1 MARPCRA
8 ASRSAALTTLR
19 SWPSWPGGLSSAITY
34 PFLRVGEPAWVT
46 FDRVWIGAIGIWVL
60 YDLIAR
66 RDRPRSRAADL
77 VVAAAVLFVVTFGLR
92 AALTPEDRLTVI
104 KVWFDAIVLP
114 VVLLLAA
121 RQLIGSMRDLK
132 LLFGALAMT
141 GALLSLIGLA
151 EFAFGF
157 ELATRS
163 GGTPFYDRHI
173 DLVRVSGPHAST
185 ETYALSLLICLAAT
199 LCTLRLRGDGV
210 LSLAAA
216 VAVLELAAI
225 GITFFRAAWLAALV
239 IIVLMFGLPF
249 VRARPRPRVVVALV
263 LGLAVV
269 AFGLIQSDAVSTR
282 LSDSDNVAGRLATW
296 GQDLNVFGTAPVF
309 GVGVE
314 RFTSA
319 TTDETNVVV
328 SGVHALDN
336 PHNSYLGLLAEQG
349 IVGFIPFAL
358 LTVVVWRLIRA
369 VRKVASTQEARYV
382 ALCLT
387 GVGVA
392 YLITSLTLTMLPSG
406 PSNALMGLLVGAAAG
421 LLDRVGAKSPATRQ
435 TAAQHAGL
443 ALP

>member
-1 MARPCRA
+1 MTRDLEI
-8 ASRSAALTTLR
+8 RSARDAAFLALLA
-19 SWPSWPGGLSSAITY
+19 WGPLSAITY
-34 PFLRVGEPAWVT
+34 PFLRLGDPAWIT

-60 YDLIAR
+60 HDLIAR
-66 RDRPRSRAADL
+66 SERPRSRVADL
-77 VVAAAVLFVVTFGLR
+77 VVAAAVIFVVSFGLR

-121 RQLIGSMRDLK
+121 RQLIGSMRDFR
-132 LLFGALAMT
+132 LLLAALAMT

-163 GGTPFYDRHI
+163 GGTPFYDRNI
-173 DLVRVSGPHAST
+173 DLVRVSGPYAST
-185 ETYALSLLICLAAT
+185 ETYALSLLICFAAT
-199 LCTLRLRGDGV
+199 LCSLRLRGDGV
-210 LSLAAA
+210 LSVAAA
-216 VAVLELAAI
+216 VAALELAAI
-225 GITFFRAAWLAALV
+225 GITFFRTAWLAALV
-239 IIVLMFGLPF
+239 IIVFIFGLPL
-249 VRARPRPRVVVALV
+249 VRARPRPAVMVALV

-282 LSDSDNVAGRLATW
+282 LSDSDNAAGRLATW
-296 GQDLNVFGTAPVF
+296 GQDLKVFGTAPVF

-328 SGVHALDN
+328 SGVYALDN
-336 PHNSYLGLLAEQG
+336 PHNSYLALLAEQG

-369 VRKVASTQEARYV
+369 VRKAASTQEVRYV

-387 GVGVA
+387 GAGIA
-392 YLITSLTLTMLPSG
+392 YLITSLTLTMLPSS

-421 LLDRVGAKSPATRQ
+421 LLDRVGTTRD
-435 TAAQHAGL
+435 TARIVNVAG
-443 ALP
+443 